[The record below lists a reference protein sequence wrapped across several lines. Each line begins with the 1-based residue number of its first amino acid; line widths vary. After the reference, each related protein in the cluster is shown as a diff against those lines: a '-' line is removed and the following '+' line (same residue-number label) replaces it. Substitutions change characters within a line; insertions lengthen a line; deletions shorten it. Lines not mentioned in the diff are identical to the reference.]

1 MSLSTAWILARK
13 DLRLFLRDRTALFFA
28 FALPIML
35 STILGS
41 ALGAAMGG
49 AGGDSGD
56 GDAKPKKL
64 KIAVEDRSGTDES
77 RGLIEKMSA
86 SETLEP
92 VLVENAERDV
102 ANGNHSSG
110 LSIEEGYG
118 AEGVVGAEEE
128 LTLYRDPARQIA
140 SQVVLFQLVPILMGD
155 SYGSGF
161 GKMATADGLSDMLGL
176 KVHDLKPKSKSGV
189 PRKAGESHAF
199 ASMAVM
205 MLLFNLVA
213 AAGSLLDERAEGTL
227 DRLRLTPSAGSSI
240 LLGKVMVTMTMAIV
254 QLTTLF
260 AFGAIVFKVPIMEH
274 LPEIIVISL
283 VWSFTASALGLLFA
297 TACSTRKQLEG
308 LSTLVI
314 LGMSAV
320 GGAWFPREVAPEW
333 FQTAGLVTPVA
344 WAMDAYEGV
353 LWYGKSFVATPELD
367 GIAGKLGVLF
377 AFGAVMFA
385 VSVILYRRR
394 YARA

>member
-1 MSLSTAWILARK
+1 MNLSTAWALARK
-13 DLRLFLRDRTALFFA
+13 DLRLFFRDRTALFFA
-28 FALPIML
+28 FALPILL

-41 ALGAAMGG
+41 ALGAAMSGG
-49 AGGDSGD
+49 SSAGD
-56 GDAKPKKL
+56 GKSKKMQ
-64 KIAVEDRSGTDES
+64 IAVEDRAQTEES
-77 RGLIEKMSA
+77 RALIERLTG
-86 SETLEP
+86 SESLEP
-92 VLVENAERDV
+92 IVVEDAEREV

-110 LSIEEGYG
+110 LAIEPAYG
-118 AEGVVGAEEE
+118 AEGVVGSEEE
-128 LTLYRDPARQIA
+128 LVLFRDPARQIA
-140 SQVVLFQLVPILMGD
+140 SQVVLFQLVPIVMGEA
-155 SYGSGF
+155 YGSSF
-161 GKMATADGLSDMLGL
+161 GKMATSDGMSEMLGL
-176 KVHDLKPKSKSGV
+176 RVHDLEPKSKSGV

-213 AAGSLLDERAEGTL
+213 SAGTLLDERAEGTL
-227 DRLRLTPSAGSSI
+227 DRLRLTPSAGGSI
-240 LLGKVMVTMTMAIV
+240 LLGKVLVTMIMAVV

-260 AFGAIVFKVPIMEH
+260 LFGAFAFGVPVGDYLVEVA
-274 LPEIIVISL
+274 VISL
-283 VWSFTASALGLLFA
+283 TWAFTASALGLLFA

-320 GGAWFPREVAPEW
+320 GGAWFPREIAPAW

-353 LWYGKSFVATPELD
+353 LWYGKSFFATSELD

-377 AFGAVMFA
+377 AFGAVMFFA
-385 VSVILYRRR
+385 SLVLYRRR
-394 YARA
+394 YVGIRD

>member
-1 MSLSTAWILARK
+1 MSFSTAWVLARK

-41 ALGAAMGG
+41 AMGSAMSGG
-49 AGGDSGD
+49 SGDSD
-56 GDAKPKKL
+56 SKPKKM
-64 KIAVEDRSGTDES
+64 KIAVEDRAQSEES
-77 RGLIEKMSA
+77 RALIERLA
-86 SETLEP
+86 ESETLEP
-92 VLVENAERDV
+92 VVVDDAEREV
-102 ANGNHSSG
+102 ANGDRSSG
-110 LSIEEGYG
+110 LAIEPSYG
-118 AEGVVGAEEE
+118 AEGVVGTESE
-128 LTLYRDPARQIA
+128 LTLFRDPARQIA
-140 SQVVLFQLVPILMGD
+140 SQVVLFQLVPIVMDESL
-155 SYGSGF
+155 GSSF
-161 GKMATADGLSDMLGL
+161 GKMATSEGLSDMLGL
-176 KVHDLKPKSKSGV
+176 EVHDLQPKSKSGM

-213 AAGSLLDERAEGTL
+213 AAGTLIDERAEGTL
-227 DRLRLTPSAGSSI
+227 DRLRLTPSAGGSI
-240 LLGKVMVTMTMAIV
+240 LLGKVLVTMTMAVV
-254 QLTTLF
+254 QLAVLF
-260 AFGAIVFKVPIMEH
+260 AFGAIVFKVPVMDH
-274 LPEIIVISL
+274 LPEIFVISL
-283 VWSFTASALGLLFA
+283 VWAFTASAMGLLFA
-297 TACSTRKQLEG
+297 TACSTRKQMEG

-320 GGAWFPREVAPEW
+320 GGAWFPREIAPAW

-367 GIAGKLGVLF
+367 GIIGKLGVLL

-385 VSVILYRRR
+385 ASVMLYRRR